1 MVKCFR
7 SAALLSNKTRPWASV
22 FGGHARAVTSE
33 SAGPSGGGGL
43 IGRYRNVV
51 ARVYASTSR
60 FMMLP
65 HRDDDTTLRGTA
77 SLEVEEQAA
86 QKTDGREHN
95 PAARRPARA
104 CLLHACRVDVGLATI
119 VASSTTLVWHP

>member
-7 SAALLSNKTRPWASV
+7 SAALLSNKMRPWESV
-22 FGGHARAVTSE
+22 FGGHARAVTIRVSRPI
-33 SAGPSGGGGL
+33 GWRWFDL
-43 IGRYRNVV
+43 IGTQNVAVSNVV
-51 ARVYASTSR
+51 ARVYGLYIF

-104 CLLHACRVDVGLATI
+104 CLCTRAAWMSV
-119 VASSTTLVWHP
+119 